1 MMSVTKL
8 VSCAVGLAAILATP
22 SASAAQDKTP
32 FGDRTLVEFNQRVSE
47 YAALRNEAEKS
58 VPQLAVTSNP
68 AEITRASDTLATKI
82 RNARPK
88 ARTGQVFTPAVTAH
102 IVAALRVNTATWAAI
117 MDDNPG
123 RMRSR
128 VNGQYPQDK
137 PLSTVPGHVLAKL
150 PPLPDD
156 LEYRFAGTDLLLRD
170 RRANL
175 IVDYISE
182 ALTCQGCPPGI
193 RATIR

>member
-1 MMSVTKL
+1 MMSETKFTQCL
-8 VSCAVGLAAILATP
+8 VGLAAVLMTAVP
-22 SASAAQDKTP
+22 AAAQEIAP
-32 FGDRTLVEFNQRVSE
+32 LADRTMVEFGQRVSE
-47 YAALRNEAEKS
+47 YAMLRDEVQKS
-58 VPQLAVTSNP
+58 VVHLAVTSNP
-68 AEITRASDTLATKI
+68 VEISRASDTLATKI
-82 RNARPK
+82 RNARPR
-88 ARTGQVFTPAVTAH
+88 ARTGQVFSPAVTAH
-102 IVAALRVNTATWAAI
+102 IIAALRVDTATWAAI

-128 VNGQYPQDK
+128 VNGQYPHDK

-150 PPLPDD
+150 PPLPED

-182 ALTCQGCPPGI
+182 ALTCQACPSGI